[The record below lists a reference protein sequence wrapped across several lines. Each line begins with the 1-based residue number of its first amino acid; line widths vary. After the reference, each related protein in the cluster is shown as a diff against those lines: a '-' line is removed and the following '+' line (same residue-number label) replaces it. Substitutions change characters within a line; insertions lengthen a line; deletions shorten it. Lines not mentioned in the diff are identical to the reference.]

1 MEKRVDKTQEFTIH
15 FCEVQPPPEY
25 MSNGVLWRGYLA
37 FLLSKP
43 IIVTEEASHEVQTA
57 A

>member
-1 MEKRVDKTQEFTIH
+1 MEKRFDKTQEPPIH
-15 FCEVQPPPEY
+15 FCEVQPAPEC
-25 MSNGVLWRGYLA
+25 MSDGALWRDYLTA
-37 FLLSKP
+37 LLSKP